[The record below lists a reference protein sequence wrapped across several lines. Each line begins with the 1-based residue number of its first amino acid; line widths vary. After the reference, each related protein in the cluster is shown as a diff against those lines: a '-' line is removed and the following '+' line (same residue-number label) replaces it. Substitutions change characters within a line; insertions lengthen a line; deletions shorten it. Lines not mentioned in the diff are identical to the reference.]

1 MSQLF
6 GIRFRALC
14 CCALEVHQFEA
25 QLAVLEVNMSKQ
37 KFKRYTVD
45 FIYEYA
51 DTGEDVLNR
60 VEVVA
65 SSKSEAVIKAVNLYT
80 DDFSVSRVV
89 RENLE
94 VSDEV

>member
-1 MSQLF
+1 
-6 GIRFRALC
+6 
-14 CCALEVHQFEA
+14 
-25 QLAVLEVNMSKQ
+25 MSKQ